1 LQSIQSIEKLEGMM
15 GTKLEISDE
24 ILWGKLV
31 KSWATGENYI
41 VRGRPAP
48 PIPRTLADLLAQA
61 TDIGLRISF
70 PDGMVGL
77 EIIQYSGQTVVI
89 KLPPKS
95 MVEAT
100 EAEFEAT
107 DVVYPMPRFYEEF
120 FHTPLPKMD
129 KTELLD
135 LHAARIG
142 DYSIRNCG

>member
-1 LQSIQSIEKLEGMM
+1 M
-15 GTKLEISDE
+15 GTKLEISDD

-48 PIPRTLADLLAQA
+48 PIPRTLDELRAQA
-61 TDIGLRISF
+61 AEIGLRILF

-77 EIIQYSGQTVVI
+77 EIVQYSSQTAVI

-95 MVEAT
+95 MVEDT
-100 EAEFEAT
+100 EAEFESA
-107 DVVYPMPRFYEEF
+107 DALYPIPRFYEEF
-120 FHTPLPKMD
+120 FHAPLPMMG
-129 KTELLD
+129 KTKLLD